1 MGKRLMMMAAAG
13 AVLCTFAATPTVS
26 NVKAQQRYPW
36 NALVDI
42 DYELSG
48 DTAGLGVSIS
58 VRDVQNN
65 RDYQPTNFMEVLP
78 TSVGKHR
85 VTWNPAADGV
95 SIIST
100 NILVTVSL
108 LRVADEPV
116 SPNLYLV
123 IDLSEGPDA
132 DNYPMTT
139 LSAAPNGGVWP
150 DEYKT
155 TKLVL
160 RKIEGGTFMMGGSK
174 STTITRPFY
183 IGVFEVTQKQ
193 YKLVMGASSNPSND
207 KGDMKP
213 VEKVSYAIL
222 RGMSAGAD
230 WPSSSQV
237 DGTTFL
243 GKLRA
248 KSGLHT
254 LDLPTEA
261 QWEYA
266 CRAGSPTTFSPNIDT
281 SGNDAAIIANFAA
294 IGWCEGG
301 NSSSAVVQQNISYPV
316 GQKLPNAWGLYDMHG
331 NVKEW
336 CLDWWQSN
344 YDTASVVDPR
354 NDTAGTKK
362 ALRGGSAGWCQL
374 YYCASGAR
382 DNDTPSSTSTGVIG
396 CRLVCAATAH

>member
-1 MGKRLMMMAAAG
+1 MAKKLMMVVAAG
-13 AVLCTFAATPTVS
+13 VASCAFATAPTVS

-266 CRAGSPTTFSPNIDT
+266 CRAGTASDYNNGGSTEADLQTLGRY
-281 SGNDAAIIANFAA
+281 SGNRND
-294 IGWCEGG
+294 GRGG
-301 NSSSAVVQQNISYPV
+301 VSFSHTTVGSYA
-316 GQKLPNAWGLYDMHG
+316 PNAWGLYDMHG
-331 NVKEW
+331 NVFEI
-336 CLDWWQSN
+336 CLDWYGTLAGGN
-344 YDTASVVDPR
+344 DPKGAASGSDRVR
-354 NDTAGTKK
+354 
-362 ALRGGSAGWCQL
+362 RGGGWYHDASHCTSSFRDGCSPSGISDNSGVRVCCSAEL
-374 YYCASGAR
+374 
-382 DNDTPSSTSTGVIG
+382 
-396 CRLVCAATAH
+396 